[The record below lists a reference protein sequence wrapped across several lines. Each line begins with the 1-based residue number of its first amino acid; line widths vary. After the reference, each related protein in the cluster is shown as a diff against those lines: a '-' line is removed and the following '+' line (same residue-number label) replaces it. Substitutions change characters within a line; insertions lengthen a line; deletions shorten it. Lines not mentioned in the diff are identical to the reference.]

1 MGFMNRG
8 SDPDAERV
16 RDLKRDL
23 RNKAL
28 LLANLE
34 VIIEDYRRERSE
46 LLQELRALREELWDL
61 EGEQGSSEPGDDVP
75 K

>member
-23 RNKAL
+23 RDKAL